1 MKAFPSEQDPGVR
14 QLLVEFAHFGQ
25 QFFTRHHAGFR
36 VLAGFDDDHETHS
49 GNSFPVNSF
58 PSHPPGFHDSRM
70 KKPKSTKSPI
80 CYGSTPRTRPYVLT
94 DSWQAGH
101 VSDRPNFHSA
111 DAGARHAAG
120 DRDRFVQIFAVDEK
134 VSRELLMRFGIGAVC
149 HHLLMVTDPD
159 TCGC

>member
-1 MKAFPSEQDPGVR
+1 MIMKRIAEIPFPSI
-14 QLLVEFAHFGQ
+14 L
-25 QFFTRHHAGFR
+25 
-36 VLAGFDDDHETHS
+36 
-49 GNSFPVNSF
+49 FPAIDR
-58 PSHPPGFHDSRM
+58 PFHDSRM
-70 KKPKSTKSPI
+70 KKPKSTKSPT
-80 CYGSTPRTRPYVLT
+80 CYGSTPRTRPCVLT

-120 DRDRFVQIFAVDEK
+120 DRDGFVQIFHVDEK

-149 HHLLMVTDPD
+149 DHLLMVTDPD